1 MAKRKPVPVYRF
13 HRRTERAIVTVRNGD
28 GSRRDIMLPGDFN
41 SPESRQEYE
50 RILAL
55 LRANG
60 GCLPASGGA
69 QADLTVNE
77 LVLRFMNE
85 HVLTYYVDPIN
96 KNPTTEQD
104 AFRGALRPLTRLFG
118 SLPSAEF
125 GPLSL
130 RTVREAMITGSWLNE
145 DEKTQYANAKRHI
158 GLARTTINKH
168 VSRIRMMFRW
178 ATEMQLL
185 PATVLHALQ
194 AMKGLRKG
202 RSGARETIPVVPVSP
217 DVVYATLPH
226 LPPVIRDMV
235 QLQLYT
241 GARGGEICSMRAIE
255 IDMTGEIWLYRP
267 GQHKTQ
273 WMGHQRTIAIGPRG
287 QEIVK
292 KYLKAKVNAYLFS
305 PAEQDAL
312 IKATQREKRKSKVQ
326 PSQVCRKKPK
336 PKLKPGE
343 RFKVPAYNRAIARA
357 CQKEGIPS
365 WHTHQLR
372 HTAALLI
379 EREFGLDAAR
389 AALGH
394 RTANITAM
402 YSGIDVEKA
411 AQVMAKIG

>member
-1 MAKRKPVPVYRF
+1 MAKRNLIPSYRF
-13 HRRTERAIVTVRNGD
+13 HRRTQRAIVTVRNPD
-28 GSRRDIMLPGDFN
+28 GSRRDVLLPGDFN

-55 LRANG
+55 LRANS
-60 GCLPASGGA
+60 GCLPTLVGS
-69 QADLTVNE
+69 QADITVNE

-85 HVLTYYVDPIN
+85 HIFTYYIEPIGMT
-96 KNPTTEQD
+96 PTTEQD

-118 SLPSAEF
+118 SLPAGEF
-125 GPLSL
+125 GPLNL
-130 RTVREAMITGSWLNE
+130 RTVREAMITGTWLNE
-145 DEKTQYANAKRHI
+145 EERSRYTKANRQI
-158 GLARTTINKH
+158 GLARSTINKH

-178 ATEMQLL
+178 ATEMQIL
-185 PATVLHALQ
+185 PARVLHALQ
-194 AMKGLRKG
+194 AVKGLRKG
-202 RSGARETIPVVPVSP
+202 RSAARETTPVAPVSP
-217 DVVYATLPH
+217 EVVYATLPH
-226 LPPVIRDMV
+226 LPPVICDMV

-241 GARGGEICSMRAIE
+241 GARGGEICSMRAID
-255 IDMTGEIWLYRP
+255 IDTTGEIWLFRP
-267 GQHKTQ
+267 EQHKTQ

-292 KYLKAKVNAYLFS
+292 KYFKTKVDAYLFS

-312 IKATQREKRKSKVQ
+312 IKATLRKKRKSKVQ
-326 PSQVCRKKPK
+326 PSQACRKKAT
-336 PKLKPGE
+336 PKLRPGE
-343 RFKVPAYNRAIARA
+343 KFMVPAYNRAIARA
-357 CQKEGIPS
+357 CEKAGIPA

-402 YSGIDVEKA
+402 YSGIDVQKA
-411 AQVMAKIG
+411 ARVMAAIG